1 MMNSRT
7 VFFMTFAVIIGI
19 VVILAM
25 NIASAMGIHKSKY
38 LSPNDVRGIAIEHK
52 GLPYTLNFEQQNAIV
67 DLLNHSVPIGNEI
80 PKAEKSLAQP
90 NFEKIIIYRFH
101 DSDIEIHPIA
111 YTVKKDTGDALIF
124 SAPELYSKGLMQ
136 ESVPDDFKK
145 FISKTFDP

>member
-1 MMNSRT
+1 MNSRN

-25 NIASAMGIHKSKY
+25 NIVSALGIHKSKY

-67 DLLNHSVPIGNEI
+67 ELLNHSKPISKEI
-80 PKAEKSLAQP
+80 PKTEKSLAQP

-101 DSDIEIHPIA
+101 AADIEIHPIA
-111 YTVKKDTGDALIF
+111 YSLKKDKGDALVF
-124 SAPELYSKGLMQ
+124 SSPELYSKGFLQ

-145 FISKTFDP
+145 FISKTFDH